1 MKRSSVLA
9 LSAAIGA
16 LAGLRTL
23 TPPAVLGQTL
33 RRQCWHPRRQPLKL
47 LARAK
52 VADTLTSMAASE
64 LVTDK
69 MPSTPSRLTLI
80 PMTARVAS
88 GALCGAAVC
97 MAAGESG
104 DKGAIAGAA
113 GAILGAYAGYH
124 LRQILAAELPDIAA
138 ALIEDAIAV
147 SGSVAVA
154 SAL

>member
-1 MKRSSVLA
+1 
-9 LSAAIGA
+9 
-16 LAGLRTL
+16 
-23 TPPAVLGQTL
+23 
-33 RRQCWHPRRQPLKL
+33 
-47 LARAK
+47 
-52 VADTLTSMAASE
+52 
-64 LVTDK
+64 
-69 MPSTPSRLTLI
+69 
-80 PMTARVAS
+80 MTARVAS